1 MQTTF
6 TAPQVMGRFV
16 EDQVFRRTLIEL
28 LRHNE
33 QACALL
39 LQEEGV
45 AADLT
50 AFLELL
56 KSRSSVRK
64 DGE

>member
-16 EDQVFRRTLIEL
+16 EDKVFRRTLIEL

-45 AADLT
+45 VADLT
-50 AFLELL
+50 AFLEQL